1 MTFLAFLALDLGR
14 TLRHLWRLLPHLSF
28 LNLVFSL
35 PFAWISFDYYIAVL
49 QWRSCHLH
57 NIAKSESAVSLRKSS
72 LPTSIETTSSSSAKL
87 VTCFFVGDGSSPS
100 PVLSFSLLGF
110 VGFVPNFV
118 VSSKMIWSFRSKK
131 VAPKNIKNS
140 QSYNG
145 FFLTHNL
152 DFPVVKI
159 SHNTTPFFKN
169 DPYQL
174 LPNTCPSEIS

>member
-35 PFAWISFDYYIAVL
+35 PFAWISFDYYIVVL
-49 QWRSCHLH
+49 QWRSRHLH

-87 VTCFFVGDGSSPS
+87 VTRFFVGDGSSPS

-118 VSSKMIWSFRSKK
+118 VYFR
-131 VAPKNIKNS
+131 
-140 QSYNG
+140 QSYVR
-145 FFLTHNL
+145 FSSLLT
-152 DFPVVKI
+152 VVKDVI
-159 SHNTTPFFKN
+159 VLFALHPTKLGQFLNVNYKVN
-169 DPYQL
+169 DSLHVIRNGRLFYL
-174 LPNTCPSEIS
+174 